1 MFFRYGSPFYRFMN
15 FVTNLILLNLLWIFT
30 SLPIFTAGAS
40 TTAMYHVLLQ
50 YVNKQDDEVVK
61 PYFRSFKRNFK
72 QATLIWIPHSLLGL
86 ALGAEL
92 FYLSETGAGVIWWI
106 LFVAVAV
113 LYMMVSAMLY
123 PMLGRYENTTRAII
137 FNSMNLTFRNLLP
150 MVSAAVLNAAPLL
163 LLLLDLEKFLWTSLV
178 WTFGGLTLLCYLN
191 AVIVMRIFRKY
202 EEPEEPEESEA

>member
-92 FYLSETGAGVIWWI
+92 FYFIETGAGVIWWI

-137 FNSMNLTFRNLLP
+137 FNSMNLTFRNPLP

-202 EEPEEPEESEA
+202 EEPEEPEA

>member
-202 EEPEEPEESEA
+202 EEPEEPEA

>member
-137 FNSMNLTFRNLLP
+137 FNSMNLTFRNPLP

-202 EEPEEPEESEA
+202 EEPEEPEA